1 VNLQLAKSV
10 LHDSEREALL
20 KQMAVIYPRS
30 LQEVDPVTL
39 ARARK
44 EYAKSVQKL
53 LQEEKSAP
61 AGVRHLCE
69 AELLALVLKIAFS
82 SFMGGIYVAG
92 AMFNHSCR
100 PNVISQPRPN
110 KAPGTCMMV
119 TRAVKEGEELCFS
132 YLSPLEQSYRQRQKK
147 FDFQHLSELAPSP
160 WPAGT
165 QFTSFTGT
173 KVQIL
178 TQLWA
183 AEMEAFSADIEH
195 RLAEAEHRLAGAAAA
210 ANCGGRAEG
219 QNDGAREGAED
230 EEEDEAGELTREE
243 AEAHLC
249 HMQDVL
255 DRSVQHIGVV
265 KTLQKLIVV
274 PDSVDE
280 STAAKE
286 SDAKSLLK
294 DVWDL
299 KEEAEG
305 LLHSR
310 NIVLCRINNTAV
322 RLAHQLLV
330 ERPHA
335 QWAIAMLQVILYMYV
350 CMLFYIVFLY
360 D

>member
-1 VNLQLAKSV
+1 VNLQLAKRV

-44 EYAKSVQKL
+44 EYAKSVQRL

-183 AEMEAFSADIEH
+183 AEMEAFSPDIEH
-195 RLAEAEHRLAGAAAA
+195 RLAAAAAA
-210 ANCGGRAEG
+210 ANCGGGAEG

-255 DRSVQHIGVV
+255 DRSGQHM
-265 KTLQKLIVV
+265 LYRQ
-274 PDSVDE
+274 
-280 STAAKE
+280 
-286 SDAKSLLK
+286 
-294 DVWDL
+294 
-299 KEEAEG
+299 
-305 LLHSR
+305 H
-310 NIVLCRINNTAV
+310 VL
-322 RLAHQLLV
+322 
-330 ERPHA
+330 
-335 QWAIAMLQVILYMYV
+335 
-350 CMLFYIVFLY
+350 
-360 D
+360 